1 MFYLYPF
8 VTRCHPLPPIVTC
21 CTPSTPVIIRC
32 HLLSPVV
39 TRYYPFSTG
48 VTRSHPASSVLTRR
62 HPSLLVVTRHYSL
75 SPVITRRNPFR
86 IENFSLIPNT
96 TYFTSILR
104 KVDLRALRWDS
115 AGGNIL
121 HWFVDDVELLSQD
134 ALRAYF
140 RTICQPGSMA

>member
-1 MFYLYPF
+1 MSSVVTHCHLLYPF
-8 VTRCHPLPPIVTC
+8 ITRYHSVSPVIARCHALLPF
-21 CTPSTPVIIRC
+21 
-32 HLLSPVV
+32 L
-39 TRYYPFSTG
+39 TRRHPFSPG
-48 VTRSHPASSVLTRR
+48 VTRSHPSSPVTTRR

>member
-1 MFYLYPF
+1 MLYLYPV

-21 CTPSTPVIIRC
+21 CNPSSLVITRC

-39 TRYYPFSTG
+39 TLCYPFSPG
-48 VTRSHPASSVLTRR
+48 VTRC
-62 HPSLLVVTRHYSL
+62 HPSSPVLSRHYSL